1 MKRITLLLAF
11 LFIYGFGIAQSKIL
25 VNVLDSLTNEP
36 IAYASI
42 TIGKSGGLT
51 DDYGQAYIK
60 LESIK
65 ISDTLYISR
74 VGYKSNKVF
83 VTNQITS
90 YTIKLVQADVKL
102 KEVSI
107 IGFTD
112 AELIDRLLTA
122 YKNTMQSNKS
132 FAAFLNTYTIKE
144 NNEPVEHISGAYNF
158 IFSGPKLNTIELKH
172 GDVVFPKEELNK
184 NFLSIGITKLYI
196 LLNPFGLN
204 TSKQFESPYRMPKS
218 KTLDGYKLGYER
230 LEEDRISIN
239 FISKNKLNN
248 GYAVIRLD
256 SLKLEEVSMT
266 WRFLENYPIVSINEN
281 ASISDTMVISS
292 NTYFKNAKFTN
303 QLLRFDFVY
312 NKESMK
318 TRSIGSFVDSIPYDL
333 PINSIEY
340 NNDYFNILSRPAISA
355 SLNLFENDKK
365 NIGRLDSIFNIGIE
379 ETTLLSSPQLSNEV
393 KSEFTEISFFNEE
406 WTLDWGKIMN
416 GNPEKPMDSKIKTI
430 IYADKIIYEDSVIF
444 IIEPIF
450 DYARTTYNYERDA
463 KAASFISN
471 YFYLTKIQ
479 CDLLYKEL
487 INSRVSSYASFKEIV
502 KQHEE
507 VLRKR
512 QWKYKFDTNGGNN
525 EQEMNRWNN
534 LIYTELNE

>member
-1 MKRITLLLAF
+1 MKNITLLLAF
-11 LFIYGFGIAQSKIL
+11 LFIYSYGVAQKKIL

-51 DDYGQAYIK
+51 DDYGQAYMK

-65 ISDTLYISR
+65 SSDTLYVTMI
-74 VGYKSNKVF
+74 GYSSNKAV
-83 VTNQITS
+83 VTQQKTN
-90 YTIKLVQADVKL
+90 YTIKLGQTDVKL
-102 KEVSI
+102 REVSI
-107 IGFTD
+107 IGLTD
-112 AELIDRLLTA
+112 EELIDRLLTA
-122 YKNTMQSNKS
+122 YRNTMQTSKS

-158 IFSGPKLNTIELKH
+158 NFSGLKLNSIELKH

-204 TSKQFESPYRMPKS
+204 TTKQFESPYRMTKN
-218 KTLDGYKLGYER
+218 KILDGYKLGYER
-230 LEEDRISIN
+230 LGDNRISIN
-239 FISKNKLNN
+239 FRSKNELNN
-248 GYAVIRLD
+248 GNAIIRLD
-256 SLKLEEVSMT
+256 SLKLEEISMT
-266 WRFLENYPIVSINEN
+266 WRFLENYPLVSINEN

-312 NKESMK
+312 NKERMK
-318 TRSIGSFVDSIPYDL
+318 TRSIGSFVDSIPYDM
-333 PINSIEY
+333 PINFIEY
-340 NNDYFNILSRPAISA
+340 NNDYFNILSRPAIRS
-355 SLNLFENDKK
+355 SLNLFDNNKES
-365 NIGRLDSIFNIGIE
+365 IGRLDSIFNIGIE

-406 WTLDWGKIMN
+406 WTLDWSKILN

-430 IYADKIIYEDSVIF
+430 IYADKIVYGDSVIF

-463 KAASFISN
+463 KAASYISN

-479 CDLLYKEL
+479 CDLLHKEL
-487 INSRVSSYASFKEIV
+487 INSKVSSYASFKEIV

-507 VLRKR
+507 ALRKR

-534 LIYTELNE
+534 LIYAELNE